1 MCVFTLY
8 KNAHRAHIPI
18 QAHSV
23 LFFKSVRLLIPE
35 RQNHWLEEKPLVAG
49 PFCEVGLGLGME
61 IVMLTD
67 LLIGRAAMR
76 PRAIDLHRSA
86 EMACQVE
93 SIWRKVQRVFVRD
106 Y

>member
-1 MCVFTLY
+1 LALKTLGG
-8 KNAHRAHIPI
+8 RAFL
-18 QAHSV
+18 AVGS
-23 LFFKSVRLLIPE
+23 
-35 RQNHWLEEKPLVAG
+35 
-49 PFCEVGLGLGME
+49 GLGLE
-61 IVMLTD
+61 IAMLTD

-93 SIWRKVQRVFVRD
+93 SFWRKVQRVFVRD